1 MDKLWDS
8 LISWWLEYRGR
19 NQLAEAYAFSNHEII
34 SPGVEYQASFL
45 FPRIYLNL
53 HPTLYAL
60 CISPDGEK
68 QIIKGGLNPP
78 FRTGRYV
85 VHYIDKTD
93 RQSELL
99 KVTENTKD
107 AARISLALK
116 IIYRISNPL
125 NVLDIQKPVE
135 TLYSQIQAD
144 LKEYIRTRNY
154 EDLIGG
160 DNGGVIDSD
169 LVTRYIK
176 QQHSVRYPINQ
187 LFSIIDVIIQE
198 KEGDPVFIEKRKS
211 YTTQVVD
218 GESKMKIQDLNKK
231 IASQEAEMEQLRY
244 QYKAVLD
251 QQKASAD
258 VQQNAIRQQI
268 SIQELENQ
276 KLRDEWQQKQEAWRQ
291 KQTKWMRSMDAI
303 DSAFKSQSPYLREEA
318 EGLISAIVNELRG
331 LAQSGD
337 EAKVSN
343 SHSDE
348 KDNPPKNNSDKLD
361 TLTDRLFS
369 LLDRR
374 KKED

>member
-1 MDKLWDS
+1 MGETINYIRKT
-8 LISWWLEYRGR
+8 WLLYIGR
-19 NQLAEAYAFSNHEII
+19 KNLVEPYAFSNHEII
-34 SPGVEYQASFL
+34 SPAFL
-45 FPRIYLNL
+45 FQVSYLLQGIYLNL
-53 HPTLYAL
+53 HPTLYAV
-60 CISPDGEK
+60 CILADGTRRKLE
-68 QIIKGGLNPP
+68 GGINFP
-78 FRTGRYV
+78 FYPGKSTLHFV
-85 VHYIDKTD
+85 DKTD

-99 KVTENTKD
+99 KITENTID
-107 AARISLALK
+107 AARISLAVR
-116 IIYRISNPL
+116 ITYRVTDPIK
-125 NVLDIQKPVE
+125 VFEIQKPVE
-135 TLYSQIQAD
+135 TLFSMVQAD
-144 LKEYIRTRNY
+144 LKEYIRTRQY
-154 EDLIGG
+154 EDLIGNS
-160 DNGGVIDSD
+160 DSQVIDSG
-169 LVTRYIK
+169 LVSKYIKSQHNTRYPMSK
-176 QQHSVRYPINQ
+176 V
-187 LFSIIDVIIQE
+187 FTIIDVIVQE
-198 KEGDPVFIEKRKS
+198 KEGDPVFIEKRKN

-218 GESKMKIQDLNKK
+218 GESKMKIQELNKK

-276 KLRDEWQQKQEAWRQ
+276 KLRDEWLQKQEAWRQ

-343 SHSDE
+343 SQPDE
-348 KDNPPKNNSDKLD
+348 KDNPTKNHSDKLD
-361 TLTDRLFS
+361 ALTDRLFS